1 MNKKE
6 FWTTKVNKPEYFT
19 VDYYHPDFGY
29 YRLVDHQFNVVKL
42 GGNDYIP
49 CSMKINPPEISK
61 DPVSSFSVS
70 FSRYV
75 VGRELKKALNKVS
88 TAGKFIPIKATYTHW
103 IGPSIDDIA
112 FTIDLWVSDKGGI
125 VFGKESVTIK
135 ASDDNPMRLDISSIF
150 TIEDFTGLEL
160 T

>member
-19 VDYYHPDFGY
+19 VTYYHPDFGY
-29 YRLVDHQFNVVKL
+29 YRLVADQFDTVNL
-42 GGNDYIP
+42 GGNDYRP
-49 CSMKINPPEISK
+49 TSMTINKPDIGK

-75 VGRELKKALNKVS
+75 VGRELKQALNKVS
-88 TAGKFIPIKATYTHW
+88 TAGKFVPIKATYTHW
-103 IGPSIDDIA
+103 TSPTDIA
-112 FTIDLWVSDKGGI
+112 FSIDLWVSDKGGI
-125 VFGKESVTIK
+125 TFNKESVTIK
-135 ASDDNPMRLDISSIF
+135 ATDDNPMRMDISTIF
-150 TIEDFTGLEL
+150 TVEEFTGLEQ